1 MLAMAF
7 SISSSE
13 CSRSTNSPALL
24 TVVVRLR
31 DGGVRLVATGGEE
44 RTPDSWVGQRVEAVV
59 VRPVNPDQPAYTTS
73 LTALTYEGVLEEVN
87 DRAGCPR
94 LRLGRRQVPTRRG
107 GDVRRRHG
115 RHLGTIA
122 DRGSSPR
129 QLYLRDS
136 TNICLT
142 TKGRGQVASAL

>member
-1 MLAMAF
+1 MLAMAL

-73 LTALTYEGVLEEVN
+73 LTALTYEGLLEEVN
-87 DRAGCPR
+87 DRADALVCAWVGAKY
-94 LRLGRRQVPTRRG
+94 LLGEAVTYGDGSAAIWVP
-107 GDVRRRHG
+107 
-115 RHLGTIA
+115 
-122 DRGSSPR
+122 
-129 QLYLRDS
+129 
-136 TNICLT
+136 
-142 TKGRGQVASAL
+142 